1 MRNELL
7 NALLISK
14 IISDLPIWILDSEWE
29 RVFLLFIIWIMGYVY
44 LIGKNKRA

>member
-1 MRNELL
+1 MRNEIF

-14 IISDLPIWILDSEWE
+14 IISDLPIWILENEWE
-29 RVFLLFIIWIMGYVY
+29 RAFLLLMISMMAYVY